1 MTKDEALKLALAVLE
16 KHKVLGTTYPP
27 DHKAI
32 TAIKE
37 ALAQPEQE
45 QLMSDQI
52 NYGMSVTQGGKRID
66 PMSIYKEPEQEPVA
80 AECKFDT
87 ETSWGRCS
95 IEHHNWVQSEPEK
108 WPKYQTRLLYTIPPQ
123 RKPLTDEEIKA
134 MYIEKNWYE
143 MAHAFTWGAAE
154 VVARAIEAA
163 VWEKQK

>member
-1 MTKDEALKLALAVLE
+1 MTENLINRISFYLASGGLFNPELA
-16 KHKVLGTTYPP
+16 
-27 DHKAI
+27 DHIAVR
-32 TAIKE
+32 TLLFECRE
-37 ALAQPEQE
+37 ALAQPEQ
-45 QLMSDQI
+45 LISDQI

-123 RKPLTDEEIKA
+123 RKPLTDEEIEA
-134 MYIEKNWYE
+134 MWPLRQTESIIQ
-143 MAHAFTWGAAE
+143 F
-154 VVARAIEAA
+154 ARAIEAA
-163 VWEKQK
+163 HGIKE